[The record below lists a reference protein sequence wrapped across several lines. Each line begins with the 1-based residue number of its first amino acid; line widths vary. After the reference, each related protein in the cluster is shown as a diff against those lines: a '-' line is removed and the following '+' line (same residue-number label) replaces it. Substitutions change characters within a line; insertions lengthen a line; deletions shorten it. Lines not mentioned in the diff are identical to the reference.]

1 MTPEQLEIANRLKQ
15 EADAYHAGERS
26 RTMTSIII
34 EFNEQIPTATEK
46 DINRWLSVTH
56 GWVSSAKKK
65 FKLNIP
71 RSVPDFTARSE
82 RIRKETAARPPRP
95 ITTASP
101 ITRQLF
107 EIMDRDGKTQ
117 AGLAQD
123 INVTPNAVTSW
134 RTGDTSPYVINFELA
149 VQAIGYRLVLIK
161 DEPHAEGLSDRLEQ
175 CARFFESDYGYN
187 RARDCREAAKIIKDL
202 K

>member
-46 DINRWLSVTH
+46 EINRWLSVTH
-56 GWVSSAKKK
+56 GWVSSTKKK

-71 RSVPDFTARSE
+71 RSVPDFTARSA

-101 ITRQLF
+101 ITRKFF
-107 EIMDRDGKTQ
+107 ELLDASGITQ
-117 AGLAQD
+117 QTIAEA
-123 INVTPNAVTSW
+123 INVTPSTVTLW
-134 RTGDTSPYVINFELA
+134 RTGRSSPSTINFELS
-149 VQAIGYRLVLIK
+149 VQAMGYRLVLIK
-161 DEPHAEGLSDRLEQ
+161 DDTP
-175 CARFFESDYGYN
+175 
-187 RARDCREAAKIIKDL
+187 
-202 K
+202 